1 MEPFIIKL
9 DDRSDQYKSPIVQ
22 ARIQQE
28 LLEQALILEVA
39 AKSSSF
45 LKYRFE
51 QDDGKIIKR
60 KPESDGERKQ
70 VIDNFIAL
78 WRKNLCQGDD
88 SVAGQLSQTTPIS
101 RSKEEHLGPKTSY
114 QASKY
119 FQDTIPS
126 AKNNLTTWVEQGLR
140 SHYQSFLAVES
151 LGKPP

>member
-88 SVAGQLSQTTPIS
+88 SVVAGQLSQTTPYFSLKRGTFGTKDIVPSFEIFS
-101 RSKEEHLGPKTSY
+101 RHYP
-114 QASKY
+114 
-119 FQDTIPS
+119 
-126 AKNNLTTWVEQGLR
+126 LR
-140 SHYQSFLAVES
+140 KKQFNHVGGARS
-151 LGKPP
+151 